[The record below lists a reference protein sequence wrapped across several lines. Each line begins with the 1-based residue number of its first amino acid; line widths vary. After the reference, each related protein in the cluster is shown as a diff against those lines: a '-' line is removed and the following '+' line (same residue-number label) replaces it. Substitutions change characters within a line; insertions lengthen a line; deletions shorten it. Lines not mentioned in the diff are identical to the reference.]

1 MAVSLDRS
9 TTSIVVSCSSCGFR
23 AITLADA
30 QTAAAIGIRHASVAH
45 GDASQAIK
53 LAAMIRSRLRAAS

>member
-1 MAVSLDRS
+1 MPVSLDRS
-9 TTSIVVSCSSCGFR
+9 TTSIVIACNCGFR

-30 QTAAAIGIRHASVAH
+30 QTAAQIGIRHAAVAH

-53 LAAMIRSRLRAAS
+53 LACELRRRARLSA